1 VAYFV
6 GVNKLE
12 NGGPSIIEPAAVL
25 V

>member
-6 GVNKLE
+6 GVNKLR
-12 NGGPSIIEPAAVL
+12 NGGPSIIEPAAAL